1 MTAPGDSKPRAD
13 PFGLKSRTFS
23 KRSDQAPRREKAEEE
38 LAEEFRQERFVREY
52 NTQNRPEPLVDI
64 YRKVHQK
71 AKTEAKEE
79 DLERR
84 KFDWDRD
91 MNQGSKSGTA
101 KSTNE
106 HLAKHGDLG
115 SRFSSGSSTRRFL

>member
-1 MTAPGDSKPRAD
+1 M
-13 PFGLKSRTFS
+13 GLKSRTFS
-23 KRSDQAPRREKAEEE
+23 KRSDQAPQREKAEEE
-38 LAEEFRQERFVREY
+38 LAEESRQERFVREY
-52 NTQNRPEPLVDI
+52 NRQNRPKPLVDI
-64 YRKVHQK
+64 YRKEHQK

-101 KSTNE
+101 KSTSE
-106 HLAKHGDLG
+106 HLARHGDLG
-115 SRFSSGSSTRRFL
+115 SRFSSGASTKRFL